1 MKKHYKILVSSA
13 ALLLPALA
21 LAQSVDTIFGQF
33 INLINRFLIPALF
46 AVAGL
51 IFLWGVFR
59 YITSG
64 GDEEKRAEGQKL
76 IVWGLV
82 GLAIMVGFWGLVNA
96 VVSFFGLNTS
106 TIQNLPTVPTTR

>member
-1 MKKHYKILVSSA
+1 MNKYYKVASSA
-13 ALLLPALA
+13 ALLLPMLA
-21 LAQSVDTIFGQF
+21 AAQTVSSLFGAF
-33 INLINRFLIPALF
+33 IDLINKFLIPALF

-51 IFLWGVFR
+51 FFLWGVFK

-76 IVWGLV
+76 IIWGLV

-96 VVSFFGLNTS
+96 VIGFFNLQSGAPSLPVVPS
-106 TIQNLPTVPTTR
+106 TR